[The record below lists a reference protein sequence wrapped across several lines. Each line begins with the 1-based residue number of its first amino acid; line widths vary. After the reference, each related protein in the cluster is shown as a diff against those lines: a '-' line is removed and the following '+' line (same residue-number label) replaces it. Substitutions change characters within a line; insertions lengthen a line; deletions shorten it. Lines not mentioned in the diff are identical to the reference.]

1 MQAKVKDAMDINSRF
16 YFDTGAGLC
25 MLLSSDF
32 VNDSALLISKKKP
45 LPTQAE
51 GLGGRANMTLTTMK
65 ELKLGPYRFK
75 NVPTYIFDDEYNV
88 TSYPSLGGLVGN
100 DILRRFNVWLNY
112 ERREIYLL
120 PNTHYRD
127 PFDYSYTG
135 LGLYWVDGEIR
146 IGDVMK
152 DSPAD
157 KAGFK
162 EDDII
167 LAVDNN
173 FSKNLQ
179 SYKNQLQNVGDRV
192 KVIVKRSTGLVQLTL
207 KIRSIL

>member
-1 MQAKVKDAMDINSRF
+1 MS
-16 YFDTGAGLC
+16 
-25 MLLSSDF
+25 
-32 VNDSALLISKKKP
+32 
-45 LPTQAE
+45 
-51 GLGGRANMTLTTMK
+51 LTTIK
-65 ELKLGPYRFK
+65 ELRIGPYRFK

-88 TSYPSLGGLVGN
+88 TSYPSLGGLIGN
-100 DILRRFNVWLNY
+100 DILRRFNVYLNY

-120 PNTHYRD
+120 PNSHYRD

-152 DSPAD
+152 DSPAE

-162 EDDII
+162 EEDII
-167 LAVDNN
+167 IAVDNN

-179 SYKNQLQNVGDRV
+179 AYKNQLQNIGDRV
-192 KVIVKRSTGLVQLTL
+192 KVIVKRSTGIVQLKL
-207 KIRSIL
+207 KIKNIM